1 MIKGSFP
8 ISKVLVF
15 EGNSYV
21 CWKNEDID
29 YFMIAHG
36 KNEDIRLRIL
46 WLDYFMIAMVKNVI
60 KGSFPMSKVLVF
72 EGNSYVCWKNEDI
85 RLFYDCKW

>member
-1 MIKGSFP
+1 MGIIATSVEEMKLLDYIMIAHGKEWIKGSFP

-21 CWKNEDID
+21 
-29 YFMIAHG
+29 Y
-36 KNEDIRLRIL
+36 
-46 WLDYFMIAMVKNVI
+46 
-60 KGSFPMSKVLVF
+60 
-72 EGNSYVCWKNEDI
+72 WKNEDI

>member
-1 MIKGSFP
+1 MVKNVIKGSFP
-8 ISKVLVF
+8 MSKVLLAT
-15 EGNSYV
+15 YV
-21 CWKNEDID
+21 EKMKIL
-29 YFMIAHG
+29 A
-36 KNEDIRLRIL
+36 IL
-46 WLDYFMIAMVKNVI
+46 WLHMVKNVI

>member
-21 CWKNEDID
+21 CWKNEDE
-29 YFMIAHG
+29 
-36 KNEDIRLRIL
+36 KTIL
-46 WLDYFMIAMVKNVI
+46 WLHMVKNVI
-60 KGSFPMSKVLVF
+60 KGSFPISKVLVF

>member
-21 CWKNEDID
+21 CWKNEDI
-29 YFMIAHG
+29 
-36 KNEDIRLRIL
+36 RLF
-46 WLDYFMIAMVKNVI
+46 WLQMVKNVI
-60 KGSFPMSKVLVF
+60 KGSFPISKVLVF

>member
-21 CWKNEDID
+21 CWKNEDI
-29 YFMIAHG
+29 
-36 KNEDIRLRIL
+36 RLFY
-46 WLDYFMIAMVKNVI
+46 WLQMVKNVI

-85 RLFYDCKW
+85 RQFYDCTW